1 MVLKGSISGTTVNWR
16 ALLTEFSG
24 VTEGVE
30 SVPVR
35 SKKTGMFK
43 SRCFFNK

>member
-16 ALLTEFSG
+16 VLLTEFG
-24 VTEGVE
+24 TVTEEVE

-35 SKKTGMFK
+35 SKKTGMLKGK
-43 SRCFFNK
+43 SFFSE